1 VLPSELLL
9 VRRRKGRIWPRYAKL
24 SSENLEVAKLLIEAY
39 SHHVGEKK
47 NVLKKFVTELEDM
60 GYDYRF
66 VRGLSVLLD
75 RRSDFTC
82 NVKVDPVNLRRKLC
96 QAAEKFGLPTTPEKR
111 SRIIEYVAS
120 ELKLTAEIVDESFY
134 ADLDSEL
141 VLAEFN
147 PLPPQELLKSY
158 NVSLTQTLL
167 FNSTELDFTASG
179 NWQRIFYTVKRLGLI
194 YEAYRS
200 GDFWVK
206 IDGPASLF
214 KLTRRYGTAL
224 AKLLPAIIDNPKWTV
239 EAKILWKYT
248 NEICNFKI
256 ESWKHSPILKTPKPP
271 VVSYDSAVEENFA
284 TRFQALKSSWRLRR
298 EPEPVPAGKHVII
311 PDFSFERQSLKV
323 YMEVVGFWTA
333 EYLRRKIEKLK
344 KIEVNMLI
352 AVDETLACEK
362 LAKLE
367 KRAKLNIIYYRKK
380 IPLTPVLRYLKEAFQ
395 PFQEKQRRFVKNLP
409 VTFSEPV
416 VNYAEFAARIG
427 VSTESVRTALTE
439 NPPQGYTALPNS
451 LVKKDKLKEI
461 GKTLQEQ
468 TSRTDRLPLSEAA
481 KIIETKGAG
490 DAPNILKALGYKI
503 IWRGITPE
511 TAEVIKP
518 ENKQTRKNPQT

>member
-9 VRRRKGRIWPRYAKL
+9 VRRRKGRIWPRYARL
-24 SSENLEVAKLLIEAY
+24 SDENLEVAKLLIDAY

-47 NVLKKFVTELEDM
+47 NVLKVFVSELEDV

-75 RRSDFTC
+75 RRSDFRC
-82 NVKVDPVNLRRKLC
+82 NVKVNPIDLRRKLY
-96 QAAEKFGLPTTPEKR
+96 QATEKLGLPTTPEQR
-111 SRIIEYVAS
+111 SRIIESAAS
-120 ELKLTAEIVDESFY
+120 ELKLTAETVEESFY

-141 VLAEFN
+141 VLTEFN
-147 PLPPQELLKSY
+147 PLPPQELLENY

-167 FNSTELDFTASG
+167 FSSTELNFTASG
-179 NWQRIFYTVKRLGLI
+179 NWQTIFYTVKRLGLI

-200 GDFWVK
+200 GGFWVK

-224 AKLLPAIIDNPKWTV
+224 AKLLPAIIGNPKWTV

-256 ESWKHSPILKTPKPP
+256 ESSKHSPILKTPKPP
-271 VVSYDSAVEENFA
+271 VVSYDSVVEENFA
-284 TRFQALKSSWRLRR
+284 TRFQALKSDWRLRR

-311 PDFSFERQSLKV
+311 PDFSFERQNVKV

-344 KIEVNMLI
+344 KIDVKMLI

-362 LAKLE
+362 LAKLD
-367 KRAKLNIIYYRKK
+367 KRAKLNIVYYRKK
-380 IPLTPVLRYLKEAFQ
+380 IPLTSILRYLKELFQ
-395 PFQEKQRRFVKNLP
+395 PVAEKQASFVKNLA
-409 VTFSEPV
+409 VTFLEPIV
-416 VNYAEFAARIG
+416 KYEEFAARIG

-439 NPPQGYTALPNS
+439 KPPQGYIVLPNS

-461 GKTLQEQ
+461 GKTVKEEM
-468 TSRTDRLPLSEAA
+468 SRTGRLPLPEAV
-481 KIIETKGAG
+481 KIIETEGVE
-490 DAPNILKALGYKI
+490 DVSNVLKALGYKI
-503 IWRGITPE
+503 VWRGISPE

-518 ENKQTRKNPQT
+518 ENKQTEKNA